1 MRRLLLSIAFFTCPL
16 SPFPFP
22 GLSAQKRAIGFDDYI
37 AMKSVGD
44 PALSPDGKWVAYT
57 VTEYSLKDNR
67 GTTRIWLAD
76 LGTGRGH
83 EQSGQRPVLVVSD
96 DAFNAGL
103 AGLVMTVPLTS
114 KLGKS
119 KKIPAH
125 IRVDPPEGGV
135 KTPSVILCDQLRT
148 ISKDRLGKAPW
159 GMVAAATQADVDK
172 VIRTL
177 LGL

>member
-1 MRRLLLSIAFFTCPL
+1 MGMA
-16 SPFPFP
+16 
-22 GLSAQKRAIGFDDYI
+22 
-37 AMKSVGD
+37 D
-44 PALSPDGKWVAYT
+44 PI
-57 VTEYSLKDNR
+57 R
-67 GTTRIWLAD
+67 GEIWLAE

-114 KLGKS
+114 KGGKS
-119 KKIPAH
+119 KAIPAH
-125 IRVDPPEGGV
+125 LPVDPPEGGL
-135 KTPSVILCDQLRT
+135 KTPSFILCDQLRT

-159 GMVAAATQADVDK
+159 GTVSAATQAEVEK
-172 VIRTL
+172 VLRVL